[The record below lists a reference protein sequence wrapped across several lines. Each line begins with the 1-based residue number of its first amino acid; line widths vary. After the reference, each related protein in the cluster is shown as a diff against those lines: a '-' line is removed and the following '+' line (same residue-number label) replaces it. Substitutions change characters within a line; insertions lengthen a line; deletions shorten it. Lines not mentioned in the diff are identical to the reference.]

1 MSPLSNVENRR
12 QVLRAGT
19 TALALPSLEVF
30 GSSSSDKP
38 DRPRNF
44 VAIGTYLGWYQKA
57 FYPQETGKNFQFP
70 ATLTPLADF
79 RDDITIFSGLD
90 HRSQNG
96 HGAWSNFLC
105 GQSPKSYSLDQ
116 MIADSMGDKSRF
128 ASLQLTAGA
137 GEADQSGG
145 HSISYTR
152 QGIPLPKTRRPS
164 VLYRQLF
171 TSKEERARTEYYLK
185 SGRSAIDN
193 VLEDARS
200 LQRKLPAS
208 DRQKLDE
215 YFDSVRGVERR
226 MTRQLQTVN
235 DPVPDPNYQLPD
247 YDPITPN
254 LQMEA
259 ESIFYDL
266 MVLALETESTRVIS
280 LFLDGLGQVFSIDGR
295 SLGSGYHGLSH
306 HGNNPAMLRD
316 LIAIETSH
324 IHCFSRFIKQ
334 LKEKKNAQ
342 GVSLLD
348 DTIVLLGTGMGDA
361 SRHSNRDL
369 PTLLAGGKFHHQ
381 GHVATDQSNANA
393 PLLGDLYV
401 TLMQKLGMEVEKFS
415 NASRNMNETLS

>member
-1 MSPLSNVENRR
+1 MSHLPFIESRR
-12 QVLRAGT
+12 RILRAGT
-19 TALALPSLEVF
+19 TALALPALEAF
-30 GSSSSDKP
+30 GSTKSNDEA
-38 DRPRNF
+38 RPKNF
-44 VAIGTYLGWYQKA
+44 VAIGSYLGWYQKA
-57 FYPQETGKNFQFP
+57 FYPQKTGKDYEVP

-79 RDDITIFSGLD
+79 RDDFTVFSGLD

-96 HGAWSNFLC
+96 HAAWSNFLC

-116 MIADSMGDKSRF
+116 MIADSIGDKSRF
-128 ASLQLTAGA
+128 PSLQLTAGA
-137 GEADQSGG
+137 GEADKSGAN
-145 HSISYTR
+145 SISYTR

-171 TSKEERARTEYYLK
+171 ASKEDRARTEYYLQ
-185 SGRSAIDN
+185 SGRSALDN
-193 VLEDARS
+193 VLEDAKS
-200 LQRKLPAS
+200 LQQKLPAT
-208 DRQKLDE
+208 DRQKLGE
-215 YFDSVRGVERR
+215 YFDSVRAVEKR

-235 DPVPDPNYQLPD
+235 DPVPDPKYKLPD

-295 SLGSGYHGLSH
+295 PLGSGYHGLSH

-316 LIAIETSH
+316 LVAIETSH
-324 IHCFSRFIKQ
+324 MHCFSKFIKQ
-334 LKEKKNAQ
+334 LKEKKNAE

-348 DTIVLLGTGMGDA
+348 DTIVLMGTGMGDA
-361 SRHSNRDL
+361 SRHSNRNL
-369 PTLLAGGKFHHQ
+369 PTLVAGGGFNHQ
-381 GHVATDQSNANA
+381 GHVATDQSKSNP

-401 TLMQKLGMEVEKFS
+401 TLMQRLGMEVGNFS
-415 NASRNMNETLS
+415 NASRNLNEVLS

>member
-1 MSPLSNVENRR
+1 MSPLPYIESRR
-12 QVLRAGT
+12 QILRAGT
-19 TALALPSLEVF
+19 TALALPPLESF
-30 GSSSSDKP
+30 GHSKSDNAI
-38 DRPRNF
+38 RPKNF

-57 FYPQETGKNFQFP
+57 FYPEETGKNFKIPQ
-70 ATLTPLADF
+70 TLTPLAEF
-79 RDDITIFSGLD
+79 RDDFTVFSGLD

-116 MIADSMGDKSRF
+116 MVADAIGGNSRF
-128 ASLQLTAGA
+128 PSLQLTAGA
-137 GEADQSGG
+137 GESNQSGG
-145 HSISYTR
+145 HGISYTR
-152 QGIPLPKTRRPS
+152 LGIPLPKTRRPS

-171 TSKEERARTEYYLK
+171 TSKEDQARTEYFLR
-185 SGRSAIDN
+185 SGRSALDN
-193 VLEDARS
+193 VLEDAKS
-200 LQRKLPAS
+200 LQQKLPAA
-208 DRQKLDE
+208 DRQKLNE
-215 YFDSVRGVERR
+215 YFDSVRVVERR
-226 MTRQLQTVN
+226 MMRQLQTVN
-235 DPVPDPNYQLPD
+235 DPVPESNYKLPD

-280 LFLDGLGQVFSIDGR
+280 FFLDGLGQVFSIDGR
-295 SLGSGYHGLSH
+295 PLGSGYHGLSH

-324 IHCFSRFIKQ
+324 IHCFGGFIKQ
-334 LKEKKNAQ
+334 LKAKKNVQ

-361 SRHSNRDL
+361 SRHSNRNL
-369 PTLLAGGKFHHQ
+369 PTLVAGGNFSHK
-381 GHVATDQSNANA
+381 GHVATDSSKPGS

-401 TLMQKLGMEVEKFS
+401 TLMQRLGMEVDEFS
-415 NASRNMNETLS
+415 NASRNMNEILS